1 MMKAFLKRD
10 GQIFMA
16 DWRYYFP
23 SWLFFFLI
31 LFALNMNGF
40 NHNTVFFLLFFVLT
54 LTFKDTFKSDQ
65 KFGLIDMLV
74 VENKSLGVYIFS
86 KILSNILFV
95 LMPLLWVV
103 FIFTPH
109 FNFIL
114 PGILMTILGVMG
126 ASMQMAKNVS
136 WMLHLILFPFMVP
149 IFLILN
155 MYDLHMIECVIMVY
169 IFSGMLLIYLP
180 LSILFGTLCLK
191 LGD

>member
-109 FNFIL
+109 FNFVL
-114 PGILMTILGVMG
+114 PGILMTVLGVMG

>member
-31 LFALNMNGF
+31 LFTLNMNGF

-114 PGILMTILGVMG
+114 PGILMTVLGVMG

>member
-1 MMKAFLKRD
+1 MKAFLKRD

-31 LFALNMNGF
+31 LFTLNMNGF

-114 PGILMTILGVMG
+114 PGILMTVLGVMG

>member
-1 MMKAFLKRD
+1 MKAFLKRD

-31 LFALNMNGF
+31 LFTLNMNGF

-54 LTFKDTFKSDQ
+54 LTFKDIFKSDQ

-109 FNFIL
+109 FNFVL
-114 PGILMTILGVMG
+114 PGILMTVLGVMG